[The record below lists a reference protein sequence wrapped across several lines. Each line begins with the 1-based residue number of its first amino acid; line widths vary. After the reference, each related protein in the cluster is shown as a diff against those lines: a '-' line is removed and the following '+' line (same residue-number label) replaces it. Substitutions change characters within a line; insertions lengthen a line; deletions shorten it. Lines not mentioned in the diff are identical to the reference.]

1 VSNEQPRLLWDF
13 SSLAAG
19 HVLSMLLGFVGF
31 AYLARAL
38 SPESYGLIEYGVGL
52 AGLAAIVIEG
62 GLGPVASREV
72 ARERTRAS
80 ELAGT
85 VVTLRLTLTLV
96 LVPLVGLSSYATGQT
111 GPVTTLVWL
120 YALTLLAVPLKQD
133 WLLQGLERMSL
144 VAPAQALKS
153 AVFAVGVFVIV
164 RSSDDLVRVGIVE
177 IAAALAFAIYYV
189 VAQRTVAVP
198 LTLRAPN
205 PQMWPLL
212 RAGAV
217 VGASNMVWT
226 FMLYVPIFLVTNMA
240 GSAQAA
246 WLGAAQRIVYSLVG
260 LSALY
265 FFNLYPV
272 IARRLHEDVPAWEGL
287 MNRSYRLVAWTSLG
301 AALVSTIAADT
312 VIRVVFGPGFSS
324 AVSVFSIYIWLFPIR
339 LLAGH
344 ARWTL
349 VAGGRQGLMLL
360 SEMFATGTLLTIG
373 VWLIPEYG
381 AFGAA
386 IAVVTANIVGW
397 ISAHIFA
404 ARHVGRLPSLR
415 LTLAPVVSVLAS
427 ATPAVWF
434 LDRPAFGIG
443 IASLSYLACIWLA
456 GGDLL
461 RDAMQLAQGK
471 ATGQA

>member
-1 VSNEQPRLLWDF
+1 
-13 SSLAAG
+13 
-19 HVLSMLLGFVGF
+19 MLLGFVGF

-38 SPESYGLIEYGVGL
+38 SPESYGLIEYAVGL

-62 GLGPVASREV
+62 GLGPVAAREV

-85 VVTLRLTLTLV
+85 VVSLRLTLTLL
-96 LVPLVGLSSYATGQT
+96 LVPLVGLSTYVTGQS
-111 GPVTTLVWL
+111 GPVIALVWL
-120 YALTLLAVPLKQD
+120 YALTLFAIPLKQD

-164 RSSDDLVRVGIVE
+164 RSSEDLVRVGVVE
-177 IAAALAFAIYYV
+177 IAAAAAFALYYV
-189 VAQRTVAVP
+189 VAQRTVEIP
-198 LTLRAPN
+198 LTLRAPAA
-205 PQMWPLL
+205 QMWPLF

-240 GSAQAA
+240 GAAQAA

-272 IARRLHEDVPAWEGL
+272 IARRLHEDVPAWESL

-312 VIRVVFGPGFSS
+312 VIRVVFGPGFAS
-324 AVSVFSIYIWLFPIR
+324 AVPVFSIYIWLFPIR
-339 LLAGH
+339 LLSGH

-349 VAGGRQGLMLL
+349 VAGGRQGMMLL
-360 SEMFATGTLLTIG
+360 SEVFATATLLIMG
-373 VWLIPEYG
+373 VGLIPEYG
-381 AFGAA
+381 ALGAA
-386 IAVVTANIVGW
+386 LAVVTANIVGW

-404 ARHVGRLPSLR
+404 ARHVGHLPSLR

-427 ATPAVWF
+427 ATPAIW
-434 LDRPAFGIG
+434 LPDRPAFGIG

-471 ATGQA
+471 ATGEA